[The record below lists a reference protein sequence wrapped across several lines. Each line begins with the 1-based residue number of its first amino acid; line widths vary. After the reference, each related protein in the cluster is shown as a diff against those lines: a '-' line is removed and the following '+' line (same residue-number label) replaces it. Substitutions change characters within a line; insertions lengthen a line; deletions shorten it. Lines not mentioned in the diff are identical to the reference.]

1 MIKLGG
7 IRESLRFGADSMR
20 TPFGLG
26 LDLIILKEMI
36 QMIEYTEK

>member
-1 MIKLGG
+1 MTKLRG
-7 IRESLRFGADSMR
+7 IRESLRFGADSVR
-20 TPFGLG
+20 TSFGSG